1 MLLQLSKKFFVGA
14 LLAMFIN
21 CFFLFLKVEAV
32 TLEEVQKQI
41 AEMEKQVNSLE
52 EVSSSYQRIVNE
64 KQKNISTLSNTIVIF
79 SNKVKKLENDIY
91 LTGQEIKL
99 KNLLIQSLE
108 IEIDK
113 TSLDIKEKRSVLS
126 GLIKAVNDYDKKG
139 AIEILFEGD
148 KLSDFF
154 DQARYLEIINT
165 NLNGALND
173 VKNLKDELED
183 KKIAS
188 EKEKKG
194 LEELK
199 EKTSI
204 QKYALNQEKSD
215 QQKILSQ
222 TKGEEAQ
229 YQSLLSETSRKRA
242 ELLKE
247 ISVLEKEVE
256 RQKSFLY
263 YAEAGRIPPA
273 GTVIFRWPESK
284 TILTQGYGMT
294 NFAKTGAYGG
304 AGHNGIDM
312 AAGIGSSIMA
322 AADGEIFVSG
332 YNSGWGNWVAIKHQ
346 NNMVTLYAH
355 MIKST
360 LRKMGER
367 VSAGDVVGY
376 EGSTGFSTGSHLHF
390 SVYNKFFTYTKNDQ
404 IYFNYFDG
412 TLNPLN
418 YL

>member
-1 MLLQLSKKFFVGA
+1 MLLQFSKKIFVGV
-14 LLAMFIN
+14 LLAIFIN
-21 CFFLFLKVEAV
+21 CYFLFTKTWAI
-32 TLEEVQKQI
+32 TLEEVQEQI
-41 AEMEKQVNSLE
+41 IEMENQVNSLV

-64 KQKNISTLSNTIVIF
+64 KQKNISTLSNTIAIF

-99 KNLLIQSLE
+99 KNLLIQSFE

-113 TSLDIKEKRSVLS
+113 TSLDIKEKRSVLA
-126 GLIKAVNDYDKKG
+126 GLIKAVNDYDQKG

-165 NLNGALND
+165 NLNDSLGD
-173 VKNLKDELED
+173 VKRLKDELEN

-188 EKEKKG
+188 EKEKKN

-229 YQSLLSETSRKRA
+229 YQSLLSETSRKRV

-247 ISVLEKEVE
+247 IAVLEKEVE

-263 YAEAGRIPPA
+263 YAEAGKIPPA
-273 GTVIFRWPESK
+273 GTAIFRWPESK

-294 NFAKTGAYGG
+294 SFAKTGAYGG

-312 AAGIGSSIMA
+312 AAGIGSSIVA
-322 AADGEIFVSG
+322 AADGEVFVSG
-332 YNSGWGNWVAIKHQ
+332 YNSGWGNWVAVKHQ

-355 MIKST
+355 MIKPT
-360 LRKMGER
+360 MRKIGER
-367 VSAGDVVGY
+367 VSAGDVIGY